1 MKIDIQIDPG
11 AGLCFG
17 VQRAIQM
24 AEELLKKQDSLA
36 CLGDLIHN
44 EEEVN
49 RLKSKGL
56 QVVSHCKIV
65 EQSGKKL
72 LLRAHGEPPSTFRIA
87 ENYDVELI
95 DATCPIVS
103 RLQKKVAKAC
113 EQMMVQKGQVILFGD
128 INHAEII
135 ALKGFCK
142 GELHIVRDISDLEK
156 LNPAKPTIFFSQT
169 TKYKSDYLK
178 VVKAYRQ
185 MRKKG
190 EYTEYPLKVVS
201 SVCKQ
206 IAKRDLQLI
215 DFLQNKDVL
224 VFVSG
229 KESSNGNNL
238 FRVGAKQVKKAYFI
252 SNSNELKADWFMS
265 VKNIA
270 ISGATSTPLWLLKKT
285 YSRIEELLS

>member
-11 AGLCFG
+11 AGPCFG
-17 VQRAIQM
+17 VKRAIQM

-142 GELHIVRDISDLEK
+142 GELHIVIDISDLEK